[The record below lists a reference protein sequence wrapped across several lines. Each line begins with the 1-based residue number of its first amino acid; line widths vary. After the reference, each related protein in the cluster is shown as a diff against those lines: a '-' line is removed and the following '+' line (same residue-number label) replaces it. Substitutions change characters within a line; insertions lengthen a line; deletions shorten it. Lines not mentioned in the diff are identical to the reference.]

1 MTPITPPPPPR
12 PPSTPNATVAQP
24 PATDHQ
30 LSCPHMGVFL
40 TPAPHCTRRCSSQNG
55 SESLVLAVCAASAR
69 WKNSVQAGRK
79 VVVFFFF
86 SLSHA
91 FSCERKKGQ
100 RFSSCQFDMMHR
112 QGQSEKTPQKKQQK
126 VFTSRAFAKKD
137 SVLNLCNPF
146 VLLTHPPQL
155 EQECLIHCGSVR
167 SQISCIALA
176 DLFGVIS

>member
-1 MTPITPPPPPR
+1 
-12 PPSTPNATVAQP
+12 
-24 PATDHQ
+24 
-30 LSCPHMGVFL
+30 
-40 TPAPHCTRRCSSQNG
+40 
-55 SESLVLAVCAASAR
+55 
-69 WKNSVQAGRK
+69 
-79 VVVFFFF
+79 
-86 SLSHA
+86 
-91 FSCERKKGQ
+91 
-100 RFSSCQFDMMHR
+100 MMHR

-137 SVLNLCNPF
+137 GVLNLCNPF